1 MVFMVET
8 NYFQAHDVDRAL
20 LNLTLRKG
28 VGLNEKIHEFLL
40 SDIYL
45 DFQFFNGI
53 LLLFFTLFLSDVMA
67 LFIDVMSQ
75 RYDFGEN
82 IKTFQQLEYQIIIFA
97 LT

>member
-8 NYFQAHDVDRAL
+8 NYFQAHDVDRTL
-20 LNLTLRKG
+20 LNLTLRKR
-28 VGLNEKIHEFLL
+28 VGLNEKVHEFLL